1 MGMHVGGGDGGEDE
15 VVSAINTT
23 PLVDVMLV
31 LLIIFLITIPVATH
45 TVKVDLPKDLSQP
58 TQTRLSNV
66 VVAVTSDSRVWWNQT
81 PVADMAG
88 LEARLE
94 QAAVQRP
101 QPQIQI
107 RADEHVRYE
116 KVGGI
121 VAACQQAG
129 ISHIDFIT
137 EQPKE
142 P

>member
-1 MGMHVGGGDGGEDE
+1 
-15 VVSAINTT
+15 
-23 PLVDVMLV
+23 
-31 LLIIFLITIPVATH
+31 
-45 TVKVDLPKDLSQP
+45 
-58 TQTRLSNV
+58 
-66 VVAVTSDSRVWWNQT
+66 
-81 PVADMAG
+81 AG

-107 RADEHVRYE
+107 RADGHVRYE